1 MTKNKAFPILQG
13 KQGLLLGDANDVSLA
28 HASANLTK
36 ELNAGVITTYSND
49 KVRLYVDPMLNP
61 FNILVLNCHVENEG
75 ELEAVIETAA
85 QALSHLDF
93 LVLSIPQLMIKLSF
107 DKQTCWRDSSNTFL
121 TPLVEASVL
130 KLVRLSHLR

>member
-1 MTKNKAFPILQG
+1 
-13 KQGLLLGDANDVSLA
+13 
-28 HASANLTK
+28 
-36 ELNAGVITTYSND
+36 
-49 KVRLYVDPMLNP
+49 MLNP

-107 DKQTCWRDSSNTFL
+107 DKQTCWRDSSNTF
-121 TPLVEASVL
+121 
-130 KLVRLSHLR
+130 